1 MSRKKILALL
11 LAVGLIAVTICLER
25 CAFSP
30 HTTLTVCTQQDC
42 IHPDVLEAFT
52 EDTGIEVEYIVLENS
67 AGLEELP
74 DCDVLLADVEQLSA
88 FWEQQALLELDQSQ
102 IPNAETIDNVF
113 SSIPFIRDSG
123 CAGPCLWTTMG
134 LIYDPAL
141 TDTRVTG
148 WSNLFSGDFSGRVVM
163 PESSRESYAA
173 ALAALGLGV
182 NTNDTE
188 DAAAAGDYLEQQ
200 LPLIL
205 DYCSSPRLAE
215 LIATDPQ
222 LIAPCYGADA
232 IRLMASTESISFVIP
247 SEGTWQ
253 MVLAYAIPVET
264 QNQELAYTLID
275 YLCRPESLAK
285 NAAYSSYSTVS
296 LEAYELLDPSW
307 QVNPLAYP
315 TGTDWT
321 VYPMLDSQDSQIRTD
336 CQVRWH
342 QIQQDWS
349 EHHWES

>member
-11 LAVGLIAVTICLER
+11 LAVGLIVVTICLER

-30 HTTLTVCTQQDC
+30 HMTLTVCCQQDC
-42 IHPDVLEAFT
+42 IHPDVLETFT
-52 EDTGIEVEYIVLENS
+52 EETGIEVEYIVSED
-67 AGLEELP
+67 GITPEEQP

-88 FWEQQALLELDQSQ
+88 LYEQQALLELDQSQ
-102 IPNAETIDNVF
+102 IPNAQIIDDDF
-113 SSIPFIRDSG
+113 SSMPFIRDSG
-123 CAGPCLWTTMG
+123 CAVPCLWTTMG

-148 WSNLFSGDFSGRVVM
+148 WANLFSWDFSGRVVM
-163 PESSRESYAA
+163 PENSRESYAA
-173 ALAALGLGV
+173 ALAALGLDI
-182 NTNDTE
+182 NTNDAQDT
-188 DAAAAGDYLEQQ
+188 AAAADYLEQQ

-205 DYCSSPRLAE
+205 SYCSSSQLAE

-222 LIAPCYGADA
+222 LVAPCYGADA
-232 IRLMASTESISFVIP
+232 IRLMASTGSISFVIP

-253 MVLAYAIPVET
+253 MVLAYAISAGT
-264 QNQELAYTLID
+264 QDQELAYTLID
-275 YLCRPESLAK
+275 YLCRPKSLAK

-296 LEAYELLDPSW
+296 LEAFELLDSSW
-307 QVNPLAYP
+307 QSNPLAYP

-321 VYPMLDSQDSQIRTD
+321 VYPMLNSQTSQIKTD
-336 CQVRWH
+336 RQVWWH
-342 QIQQDWS
+342 QIQKDWA